1 MTPATTHINPLAGS
15 RVLVLGGTGGIGYGV
30 ALASLANGTSVFITG
45 STADKVAS
53 TVTQLREAHPQVPA
67 DNINGAPVDL
77 ANLDMVEKNLTE
89 LLDKVKAGGPINHIV
104 HVAGDLHMMPHVSK
118 ITTDDLKQGLSVRF
132 AAAVILGKIA
142 PKYLDISSKNSIVL
156 TSGTAS
162 AQPYPGRA
170 IMTAYATLQEGL
182 GKGLAVDL
190 HPLRVNV
197 ISPGAVKTP
206 LLNVFVPPEQIEAFL
221 KNLADQTVT
230 KEVGLPEWVA
240 EAYIYAMKDRYCTGT
255 AILSDGGRSIAPA
268 PYLGQPS

>member
-1 MTPATTHINPLAGS
+1 MTPATTHTNPLAGS

-53 TVTQLREAHPQVPA
+53 TVTQLREAHPQVLA
-67 DNINGAPVDL
+67 DNINDAPVDL

-89 LLDKVKAGGPINHIV
+89 LRDKVKAGGPINHMV
-104 HVAGDLHMMPHVSK
+104 HVAGDLHMMPH
-118 ITTDDLKQGLSVRF
+118 GLSVRF
-132 AAAVILGKIA
+132 AAAVILGKLA
-142 PKYLDISSKNSIVL
+142 LKYLDISSKNSI
-156 TSGTAS
+156 
-162 AQPYPGRA
+162 PYPGRA
-170 IMTAYATLQEGL
+170 IMTAYATLQEDL

-197 ISPGAVKTP
+197 VSPGAVKTP
-206 LLNVFVPPEQIEAFL
+206 VLNIFVPPEKIEAFL

-255 AILSDGGRSIAPA
+255 TILSDGGRSIAPA